1 LKSENLDESILIAV
15 LLTTNEG
22 EIAKVD
28 YLKLLAEIFK
38 SLSLISM
45 NIILEFKRD
54 VLSKMAFEEVDI

>member
-28 YLKLLAEIFK
+28 YLKSLAEIFK